1 MDWTRLTDAEQVAS
15 IILFVLS
22 EVLTIVSIKIRLRYQ
37 KSLAVDDAFLIF
49 AVVCLCVAIGLLF
62 AFLSSMY
69 LLEALIT
76 DDPNA
81 SIPID
86 IIDQVEWFRARS
98 TAFLDLS
105 FTTIFAVKFSILFLF
120 KALIRNVRKMNI
132 YWWTV
137 VSTTAAVWAFGV
149 VEFFLPCPTFGPKSC
164 KRRLVLPYVV
174 TLLTQTK

>member
-1 MDWTRLTDAEQVAS
+1 MADAEQVAS

-22 EVLTIVSIKIRLRYQ
+22 VIFTIGRVIIRLRYQ

-81 SIPID
+81 TIPID
-86 IIDQVEWFRARS
+86 IIDQVEWFRALS
-98 TAFLDLS
+98 TAFLVLT
-105 FTTIFAVKFSILFLF
+105 FTTIFAVKFSFLFLF

-132 YWWTV
+132 FWWTV

-149 VEFFLPCPTFGPKSC
+149 VEFFLPCPSFGPKSR
-164 KRRLVLPYVV
+164 KRRFVLQYVV
-174 TLLTQTK
+174 TLLTQTQ

>member
-1 MDWTRLTDAEQVAS
+1 MDLTRLTDAEQVAS
-15 IILFVLS
+15 VILFVLS
-22 EVLTIVSIKIRLRYQ
+22 VVFTIGRIIIRLRYQ
-37 KSLAVDDAFLIF
+37 KRLAVDDAFLIF

-62 AFLSSMY
+62 AFISSMY

-86 IIDQVEWFRARS
+86 IIHQVEWFRALS
-98 TAFLDLS
+98 TAFLVLT
-105 FTTIFAVKFSILFLF
+105 FTTIFAVKFSFLFLF

-132 YWWTV
+132 YWWIV
-137 VSTTAAVWAFGV
+137 VSTTVAVWAFGI

-164 KRRLVLPYVV
+164 KRRFVLQCVV
-174 TLLTQTK
+174 TLLTEAK